1 MKNGL
6 KFKDMGY
13 SSRWKEWKAV
23 IDLKTCLNCR
33 RANGKIY
40 SINETVYPSPPLH
53 PNCRCVIERL
63 RTLLAGTATDDG
75 INGADWHLKARGEL
89 PDYYITPEQA
99 TNEGWTPKKGDLFLK
114 CPGKMIF
121 GGIYQNK
128 NKHLPT
134 APNRIWYEA
143 DINYELGYRGT
154 ERILFSNDG
163 LIFVTY
169 DHYTTFIEVE

>member
-1 MKNGL
+1 
-6 KFKDMGY
+6 MGY

-33 RANGKIY
+33 RTNGKIY
-40 SINETVYPSPPLH
+40 SINETVHPPPPLH
-53 PNCRCVIERL
+53 PNCRCVIEKL

-75 INGADWHLKARGEL
+75 INGADWHLKFRGEL
-89 PDYYITPEQA
+89 PDYYIT
-99 TNEGWTPKKGDLFLK
+99 KKLAETLGYKSYLGNLSEV
-114 CPGKMIF
+114 
-121 GGIYQNK
+121 
-128 NKHLPT
+128 

-143 DINYELGYRGT
+143 DINYEFGYRGT

-169 DHYTTFIEVE
+169 NHYTTFIEIE

>member
-1 MKNGL
+1 MKDRL

-75 INGADWHLKARGEL
+75 INGAD
-89 PDYYITPEQA
+89 
-99 TNEGWTPKKGDLFLK
+99 
-114 CPGKMIF
+114 
-121 GGIYQNK
+121 
-128 NKHLPT
+128 
-134 APNRIWYEA
+134 
-143 DINYELGYRGT
+143 
-154 ERILFSNDG
+154 
-163 LIFVTY
+163 
-169 DHYTTFIEVE
+169 